1 MRDYNSESIRNI
13 TLAGHQGAGKT
24 MLVESLLFHS
34 GATNRMGKIED
45 GSTVS
50 DFDDDERERQLS
62 INTALVPVEFG
73 DCKINILDTPGFTD
87 FQGEV
92 QQAIRSTDAVVVVVD
107 AVAGPEVGTEMA
119 FQYALDFNQP
129 VMVVINKMDRENAN
143 FNRTLEAL
151 RERFPERK
159 FIPVILPFG
168 EQSNFKG
175 VLNAVTQK
183 LYMGKGDKGDAVPAD
198 LVDML
203 QEAHLAVV
211 EAAAEADDAYI
222 EKYFETNE
230 LSFDEIRDGMRKAA
244 RNADLATTPV
254 FVTSGST
261 GVGIVP
267 LLEALTV
274 YVQPSTGRRVST
286 KTDLESNEIE
296 FVNPPQSDSG
306 PFLAYVFKSS
316 TDKFGTLTYFRI
328 FSGSVKGNDVVWNPN
343 AQQEERLGQ
352 LLLMRGKEQI
362 PVDSLHAGDIGV
374 VAKLKNTYTGNTL
387 TTKAFGRFVPGP
399 KFPAPVYAVAVHPK
413 TQADSAKIA
422 TVLASLCQG
431 DQTLKWRQDAAT
443 KQVVFEGM
451 GNVQIDIALKRA
463 ERLGCAMTI
472 EVPKVPYQE
481 TITKKAQSVYRH
493 KKQTGGA
500 GQFAEVH
507 LRVEPIPAENGFE
520 FKSEIVGGSISGP
533 FVQST
538 EKGVRQN
545 LNNGVIAGYP
555 IVGVKAV
562 VFDGKEHP
570 VDSKDIAFQV
580 AGRESFK
587 DAFKQAGP
595 VLLEPIVNVRVTVPE
610 ENTGDIM
617 SDMTTRRGRVQGMD
631 TVAGRTII
639 NATVPHA
646 EMLRYSNDLR
656 SMTGGRGIFTMEF
669 SHYET
674 MPSNLAADVIA
685 QHKATEHEDE

>member
-1 MRDYNSESIRNI
+1 
-13 TLAGHQGAGKT
+13 

-34 GATNRMGKIED
+34 GTTNRMGKIED
-45 GSTVS
+45 ASTVS

-62 INTALVPVEFG
+62 INTSLIPIEFG

-119 FQYALDFNQP
+119 FQYAIDFNQP

-143 FNRTLEAL
+143 FSRTLEAL

-168 EQSNFKG
+168 EQANFKG

-183 LYMGKGDKGDAVPAD
+183 LYLGKGDKGEATPAD

-203 QEAHLAVV
+203 QEAHLSVV

-230 LSFDEIRDGMRKAA
+230 LTFDEIRDGMRKAA

-254 FVTSGST
+254 FVTSGAT

-274 YVQPSTGRRVST
+274 YVQPATGRRVST
-286 KTDLESNEIE
+286 KTDLDSNEIE

-306 PFLAYVFKSS
+306 PFVAYVFKST

-328 FSGSVKGNDVVWNPN
+328 FSGSVKGNDNVWNPN
-343 AQQEERLGQ
+343 TQQEERMGQ
-352 LLLMRGKEQI
+352 LMLIRGKEQI
-362 PVDSLHAGDIGV
+362 PMDSLHAGDIGV
-374 VAKLKNTYTGNTL
+374 VAKLKNTHTGNTL

-451 GNVQIDIALKRA
+451 GSVQIDIALKRA
-463 ERLGCAMTI
+463 ERLGCNMTI

-520 FKSEIVGGSISGP
+520 FKSEVVGGSISGP

-545 LNNGVIAGYP
+545 LSNGVIAGYP

-587 DAFKQAGP
+587 DAFRQAGP

-674 MPSNLAADVIA
+674 MPSNLAADVMA
-685 QHKATEHEDE
+685 QHKAAEHEDE

>member
-34 GATNRMGKIED
+34 GTTNRMGKIED

-62 INTALVPVEFG
+62 INTALIPIEFG

-119 FQYALDFNQP
+119 FQYAIDFNQP

-143 FNRTLEAL
+143 FSRTLEAL

-168 EQSNFKG
+168 EQANFKG

-183 LYMGKGDKGDAVPAD
+183 LYLGKGDKGEAPPAD

-230 LSFDEIRDGMRKAA
+230 LTFDEIRDGMRKAA

-254 FVTSGST
+254 FVTSGAT
-261 GVGIVP
+261 GVGIIP

-274 YVQPSTGRRVST
+274 YVQPATGRRVST
-286 KTDLESNEIE
+286 KTELESSEIE

-306 PFLAYVFKSS
+306 PFVAYVFKST

-328 FSGSVKGNDVVWNPN
+328 FSGSVKGNDNVWNPN
-343 AQQEERLGQ
+343 TQQEERMGQ
-352 LLLMRGKEQI
+352 LLLIRGKEQI

-374 VAKLKNTYTGNTL
+374 VAKLKNTHTGNTL

-422 TVLASLCQG
+422 TVLALLCQG

-451 GNVQIDIALKRA
+451 GSVQIDIALKRA
-463 ERLGCAMTI
+463 ERLGCNMTI

-545 LNNGVIAGYP
+545 LSNGVIAGYP

-587 DAFKQAGP
+587 DAFRQAGP

-674 MPSNLAADVIA
+674 MPSNLAAEVMA
-685 QHKATEHEDE
+685 LHKAAEHEDE

>member
-119 FQYALDFNQP
+119 FQYAIDFNQP

-183 LYMGKGDKGDAVPAD
+183 LYLGKGDKGEEAPAD

-274 YVQPSTGRRVST
+274 YVQPATGRRVST

-296 FVNPPQSDSG
+296 FVNPPQSDNG

-328 FSGSVKGNDVVWNPN
+328 FSGSVKGNDTVWNPN
-343 AQQEERLGQ
+343 TQQEERLGQ

-362 PVDSLHAGDIGV
+362 PVDVLHAGDIGA

-451 GNVQIDIALKRA
+451 GSVQLDIALKRA
-463 ERLGCAMTI
+463 ERLGCNMTI

-555 IVGVKAV
+555 VVGVRAV

>member
-24 MLVESLLFHS
+24 MLVEALLYHT
-34 GATNRMGKIED
+34 GAINRVGKIED
-45 GSTVS
+45 GSTAS
-50 DFDDDERERQLS
+50 DFDDDERDRQLS
-62 INTALVPVEFG
+62 INTSLVPIEFA

-87 FQGEV
+87 FQGEI
-92 QQAIRSTDAVVVVVD
+92 QQAIRSTDAVVIVVD

-119 FQYALDFNQP
+119 FQFAVDFDQP

-143 FNRTLEAL
+143 FDRTLTAL
-151 RERFPERK
+151 KERFPERK
-159 FIPVILPFG
+159 FVPVILPHG
-168 EQSNFKG
+168 EQANFKG
-175 VLNAVTQK
+175 TLNAVTQK
-183 LYMGKGDKGDAVPAD
+183 LYMGKGDKGEDTPAD

-203 QEAHLAVV
+203 AEAHLGVV

-230 LSFDEIRDGMRKAA
+230 LDFDEIRDGMRKAA
-244 RNADLATTPV
+244 RNSQLSTTPV
-254 FVTSGST
+254 FVTSAT
-261 GVGIVP
+261 AGVGIIP

-274 YVQPSTGRRVST
+274 YVQPASGRRVST
-286 KTDLESNEIE
+286 KANAEAEEISFIE
-296 FVNPPQSDSG
+296 PPQKDTA
-306 PFLAYVFKSS
+306 PFTAYVFKSF
-316 TDKFGTLTYFRI
+316 TDKFGTLSFFRV
-328 FSGSVKGNDVVWNPN
+328 FSGSVKGNDTVWNPN
-343 AQQEERLGQ
+343 TQQEERLGQ
-352 LLLMRGKEQI
+352 LLVMRGKEQI
-362 PVDSLHAGDIGV
+362 PVDMLHAGDIGA
-374 VAKLKNTYTGNTL
+374 VAKLKNTHTGNTL
-387 TTKAFGRFVPGP
+387 TTKAFGRIIPGP
-399 KFPAPVYAVAVHPK
+399 RFPAPVYSVAVHPK

-422 TVLASLCQG
+422 TVLTTLTQG
-431 DQTLKWRQDAAT
+431 DLSLKWRQDTAT

-451 GNVQIDIALKRA
+451 GSVQLDIALKRA
-463 ERLGCAMTI
+463 ERLGCNMEI
-472 EVPKVPYQE
+472 SVPKVPYQE
-481 TITKKAQSVYRH
+481 TVTKKGQSVYRH
-493 KKQTGGA
+493 RKQTGGA

-507 LRVEPIPAENGFE
+507 LRVEPIPPENGFE

-538 EKGVRQN
+538 EKGVRQV

-555 IVGVKAV
+555 VVGVKAV

-580 AGRESFK
+580 AGREAFK
-587 DAFKQAGP
+587 DAFKEANP

-631 TVAGRTII
+631 TAAGRTII
-639 NATVPHA
+639 NATVPQA

-656 SMTGGRGIFTMEF
+656 SMTGGRGIFIMEF

-674 MPSNLAADVIA
+674 MPSHLAAEITS
-685 QHKATEHEDE
+685 QHKGAEHEDE

>member
-1 MRDYNSESIRNI
+1 
-13 TLAGHQGAGKT
+13 

-34 GATNRMGKIED
+34 GTTNRMGKIED

-62 INTALVPVEFG
+62 INTSLIPIEFG

-119 FQYALDFNQP
+119 FQYAIDFNQP

-143 FNRTLEAL
+143 FSRTLEAL

-168 EQSNFKG
+168 EQANFKG

-183 LYMGKGDKGDAVPAD
+183 LYLGKGDKGEATPAD

-203 QEAHLAVV
+203 QEAHLSVV

-230 LSFDEIRDGMRKAA
+230 LTFDEIRDGMRKAA

-254 FVTSGST
+254 FVTSGAT

-274 YVQPSTGRRVST
+274 YVQPATGRRVST
-286 KTDLESNEIE
+286 KTDLDSNEIE

-306 PFLAYVFKSS
+306 PFVAYVFKST

-328 FSGSVKGNDVVWNPN
+328 FSGSVKGNDNVWNPN
-343 AQQEERLGQ
+343 TQQEERMGQ
-352 LLLMRGKEQI
+352 LMLIRGKEQI
-362 PVDSLHAGDIGV
+362 PMDSLHAGDIGV
-374 VAKLKNTYTGNTL
+374 VAKLKNTHTGNTL

-451 GNVQIDIALKRA
+451 GSVQIDIALKRA
-463 ERLGCAMTI
+463 ERLGCNMTI

-520 FKSEIVGGSISGP
+520 FKSEVVGGSISGP

-545 LNNGVIAGYP
+545 LSNGVIAGYP

-587 DAFKQAGP
+587 DAFRQAGP

-674 MPSNLAADVIA
+674 MPSNLAADVMA
-685 QHKATEHEDE
+685 QHKAAEHEDE